1 MDPLKDQPIKESI
14 VHTAACITLEVHSL
28 NPTMST
34 LNKQFAYYKLKIS
47 LKFGTEQKDK
57 IKDRAL
63 IIYLSSSLNNQRVQ
77 TSFRHTELQC

>member
-1 MDPLKDQPIKESI
+1 MDPLKDHPIKESI
-14 VHTAACITLEVHSL
+14 VQTDACITLEVHSL

-47 LKFGTEQKDK
+47 LKLGSEQKDK

-77 TSFRHTELQC
+77 TLFRYTE